1 MSFSDDVSRIFLPEF
16 ILQFDQDVA
25 AVYGGSCQE
34 YLYLELDQHAH
45 HAGERVMK
53 GLLLRSCLSPLHL
66 GEIAEIRLRTRFV
79 VGVVLSDNR

>member
-1 MSFSDDVSRIFLPEF
+1 MATTLRISLDEF
-16 ILQFDQDVA
+16 ILRKVDSVA

-34 YLYLELDQHAH
+34 YLYFELDQYAH

-53 GLLLRSCLSPLHL
+53 GLLLHSFCPPPHL
-66 GEIAEIRLRTRFV
+66 GEIVEIGLRTRFG